1 MGSRKG
7 SILYAMMV
15 LVLCSMILVRN
26 YRLLRSH
33 VYIEKGIYSMDVR
46 VHAFVTELEDMETY
60 LSSTYGSAEGLMAY
74 LMTGRK
80 ILYKDFTLSYDSS
93 YNGDDLY
100 MISVLDR
107 RINYYRSVM
116 VTEDEVQIRLINKG
130 V

>member
-1 MGSRKG
+1 
-7 SILYAMMV
+7 MMV

-26 YRLLRSH
+26 YRLFRSH

-46 VHAFVTELEDMETY
+46 VHAFELELKEMESY
-60 LSSTYGSAEGLMAY
+60 LSSNYQSADVLMAY
-74 LMTGRK
+74 LKAGRK
-80 ILYKDFTLSYDSS
+80 ILYEDFTLSYDSS
-93 YNGDDLY
+93 YNGEDLY

>member
-33 VYIEKGIYSMDVR
+33 IYIEKGIYSMDVR
-46 VHAFVTELEDMETY
+46 VHAFMVELEEMEIH
-60 LSSTYGSAEGLMAY
+60 LSSAYGSAEGLMEY
-74 LMTGRK
+74 LKTGRK
-80 ILYKDFTLSYDSS
+80 IFYKDFTLSYDSS
-93 YNGDDLY
+93 YNGED

-107 RINYYRSVM
+107 RINYYRSVL
-116 VTEDEVQIRLINKG
+116 VTEDDLQIRLVNKG

>member
-1 MGSRKG
+1 
-7 SILYAMMV
+7 MMV

-46 VHAFVTELEDMETY
+46 VHAFTMELEEMEIY
-60 LSSTYGSAEGLMAY
+60 LSSVYGSADVLMEY
-74 LMTGRK
+74 LKSGRK

-93 YNGDDLY
+93 YNREDLY

-107 RINYYRSVM
+107 RINYYRAVL